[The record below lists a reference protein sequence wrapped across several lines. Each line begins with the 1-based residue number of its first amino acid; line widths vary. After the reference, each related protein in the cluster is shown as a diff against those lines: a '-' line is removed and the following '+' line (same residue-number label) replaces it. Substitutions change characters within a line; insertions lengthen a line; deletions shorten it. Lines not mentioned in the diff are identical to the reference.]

1 MKVQLVIQSHLSDA
15 SIEMNH
21 PQLMDTAELRIQFVK
36 FLLNQFPDTNQEIRL
51 SEIEELFETFNEA
64 TLTKLN

>member
-1 MKVQLVIQSHLSDA
+1 MTIQLVIQSHLSDA

-36 FLLNQFPDTNQEIRL
+36 FLSNQFPDTRKEIKL
-51 SEIEELFETFNEA
+51 SEIEESFETFNEA
-64 TLTKLN
+64 RLTKLN

>member
-15 SIEMNH
+15 SIEINH
-21 PQLMDTAELRIQFVK
+21 PQLADTAELRIQFVK

-64 TLTKLN
+64 RLTKLN